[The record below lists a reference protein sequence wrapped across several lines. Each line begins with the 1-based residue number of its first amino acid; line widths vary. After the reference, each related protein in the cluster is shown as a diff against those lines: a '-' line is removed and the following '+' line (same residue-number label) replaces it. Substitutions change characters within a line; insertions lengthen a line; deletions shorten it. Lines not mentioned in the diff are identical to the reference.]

1 VPLNRRVPRLPPENY
16 LGSVPCF
23 ITICTDLRRP
33 HLAGAEFASRVVGI
47 LKECAASTSFLLH
60 AYCVMPDHMHILAEG
75 GRLEANVLQFVRIFK
90 IRTAFE
96 FRKARKLR
104 LWEKSFYDHILRRA
118 DAVEDVASYIWWNPV
133 RKNLCSKPSE
143 FAFSGS
149 ETISWMQRST
159 PQPTWAPPWKAK
171 EPI

>member
-1 VPLNRRVPRLPPENY
+1 
-16 LGSVPCF
+16 
-23 ITICTDLRRP
+23 
-33 HLAGAEFASRVVGI
+33 
-47 LKECAASTSFLLH
+47 LH

-75 GRLEANVLQFVRIFK
+75 RRPEANVLQFVRIFK

-118 DAVEDVASYIWWNPV
+118 DAVEDVACYIWWNLV

-143 FAFSGS
+143 FAFSGC
-149 ETISWMQRST
+149 ETISWIQRST
-159 PQPTWAPPWKAK
+159 PSPKWAPPWKAK